1 MIAVD
6 QFEEVFAVR
15 HEDRAAFVTRLLAAD
30 AIVVITVRADLYG
43 RCAAWP
49 ELGANQVLVGAMRR
63 DELRRAVELPAA
75 AAGLRVE
82 RDLADA
88 LVDDVDGEPAALP
101 LLSTALL
108 ELWERRDGQVLR
120 IADYERTGGVRGA
133 VARLAEGAYAALDA
147 DEQRVARGILLRLAE
162 EGEERAVVRRRV
174 PLTELDADRDP
185 RVQAVLDRLGKRR
198 LLTLSDGTV
207 EVGHEALL
215 HEWPRLRGWLDDD
228 AEGRRLHRR
237 LAAAAGN
244 GTPAGATARSSTA
257 VPAWPPRSNGPT
269 PTPPS
274 RTRSSAPSSRAAS
287 RRANARSGVCGRA
300 WRSSDRCWPSPSW
313 REGSPWRSGATRG
326 LRRERPT
333 RSAWVRPRSSTWK
346 PIGRCCWRA
355 RARRSRTPRR
365 PGATFSPHCSSARP

>member
-1 MIAVD
+1 M
-6 QFEEVFAVR
+6 
-15 HEDRAAFVTRLLAAD
+15 TRLLAARRV
-30 AIVVITVRADLYG
+30 VVITVRADFYG

-49 ELGANQVLVGAMRR
+49 ELWLGANQVLVGAMRR

-82 RDLADA
+82 RDLVDA

-237 LAAAAGN
+237 LAAAAGEWD
-244 GTPAGATARSSTA
+244 AGGRDSAELYRGARLAAALEWADAHAAEPTRDRA
-257 VPAWPPRSNGPT
+257 RLPREQRRGE
-269 PTPPS
+269 
-274 RTRSSAPSSRAAS
+274 RTRAAASAGRAAGG
-287 RRANARSGVCGRA
+287 RFAARAGGVAGVCGIALAERGHARA
-300 WRSSDRCWPSPSW
+300 QARTADAQRLGTAALVDV
-313 REGSPWRSGATRG
+313 EAD
-326 LRRERPT
+326 L
-333 RSAWVRPRSSTWK
+333 
-346 PIGRCCWRA
+346 GRCCWRA

-365 PGATFSPHCSSARP
+365 PGATFSPHCSRARRRSAPSVASALR